1 MVRCDQALAF
11 CTCQFTKV
19 KILTFLVTNDDG
31 IDASGIRVL
40 HQALSQVT
48 MDPIV
53 VVAPK
58 HHQSGCGH
66 RVNIRTV
73 IPVEWR
79 SQTQVSVDST
89 PADCVRL
96 GVNYLYNDIHFVVSG
111 VNEGCNLGSDIYPSG
126 TIAAVREATIHKI
139 PAISFSHF
147 KRADWELDWKRA
159 TKWTVRVLEKLLAQ
173 ALESGTFWSVNFPH
187 LEAEA
192 PEPEL
197 VFCSLC
203 TRPLLAEFVEKENGY
218 LYVGDDINRKSDSG
232 TDVDVCLSGNIAI
245 AQGRLW

>member
-1 MVRCDQALAF
+1 M
-11 CTCQFTKV
+11 
-19 KILTFLVTNDDG
+19 TFLVTNDDG
-31 IDASGIRVL
+31 IDAPGIRAL
-40 HQALSQVT
+40 HAALSQVT
-48 MDPIV
+48 TDLIV

-79 SQTQVSVDST
+79 SDTEVSVDST

-96 GVNYLYNDIHFVVSG
+96 GVNYLYDEIHFVVSG
-111 VNEGCNLGSDIYPSG
+111 INAGCNLGSDIYPSG
-126 TIAAVREATIHKI
+126 TIAAAREATIHRL
-139 PAISFSHF
+139 PAIAFSHF
-147 KRADWELDWKRA
+147 RRTDRELDWERG
-159 TKWTVRVLEKLLAQ
+159 TQWTVRVLHELLARPV
-173 ALESGTFWSVNFPH
+173 ESGTFWTVNFPH
-187 LEAEA
+187 LEPGA
-192 PEPEL
+192 PEPEI

-203 TRPLLAEFVEKENGY
+203 TRPLLAEFVKQGDGY

-245 AQGRLW
+245 TENNLW